1 MGSAQTLA
9 QYWHRAL
16 LRSPKE
22 QAVLFPPA
30 SPSVA
35 AGRGAGRRPRV
46 GGGGLASV
54 GPAQR
59 RTAQTRPG
67 PGRSDS
73 RRGRGRS
80 RRVEPPPGGE
90 GGPHSLCSASPLSAG
105 GARRRGVWG
114 EFVGP
119 PLHRCPGRKVSRGG
133 RRAPCGHRRA
143 AGRVGPRVAAR
154 RARAGPRRA
163 VLPPPGRRGRAG
175 GLRRPSPAGGTRLG
189 EGTTAALSLLPEGWP
204 SEMLSGRNPGVIPR
218 GPASRFWGRHQHLC
232 PCGEHQREDAPS
244 SLELSFPGF
253 LLGNPPAD
261 PSLWPAGRG
270 RLVVRID

>member
-9 QYWHRAL
+9 HYWHRAL
-16 LRSPKE
+16 LISPEE
-22 QAVLFPPA
+22 QGILFPPA

-35 AGRGAGRRPRV
+35 AGSGAGRRPRV
-46 GGGGLASV
+46 GAGGLASV

-67 PGRSDS
+67 PGSSDS

-80 RRVEPPPGGE
+80 RRVEPPPGGG
-90 GGPHSLCSASPLSAG
+90 GGPHGSCSASPLSPG
-105 GARRRGVWG
+105 GPRRRGVWG

-119 PLHRCPGRKVSRGG
+119 PLRRCPGRRVSRGG
-133 RRAPCGHRRA
+133 RLAPCGHCRA

-175 GLRRPSPAGGTRLG
+175 GLRRPSPAGGTSSG
-189 EGTTAALSLLPEGWP
+189 EGTTAALPLLPEGWP
-204 SEMLSGRNPGVIPR
+204 SEVLPGRNPGVIPR
-218 GPASRFWGRHQHLC
+218 GPASRFRGRRQHLC
-232 PCGEHQREDAPS
+232 PCGEHQREDVPS
-244 SLELSFPGF
+244 SLQLSFPRV
-253 LLGNPPAD
+253 
-261 PSLWPAGRG
+261 SAGKPTR
-270 RLVVRID
+270 